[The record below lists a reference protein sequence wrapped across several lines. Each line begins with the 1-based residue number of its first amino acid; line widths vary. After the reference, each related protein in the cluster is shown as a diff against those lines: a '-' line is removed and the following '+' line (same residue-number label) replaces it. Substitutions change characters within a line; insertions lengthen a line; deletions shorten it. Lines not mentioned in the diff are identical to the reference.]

1 MRVLC
6 AWCEKEG
13 KPALLREVEPY
24 DDLGETHGIC
34 WEHCLR
40 LIAELTDVYQ
50 SSPHSVGEGTV
61 MSELEDEARQRVH
74 QWIEESQ
81 YLLGRVIPGMLS
93 EQDRQRARADAAEQE
108 CDRLRHE
115 LGHAQAEL
123 TALRTENQTLQGDH
137 AEVTKLLGSLTE
149 HVTQML
155 QPMNELL
162 VKLQATARRPA

>member
-1 MRVLC
+1 
-6 AWCEKEG
+6 
-13 KPALLREVEPY
+13 
-24 DDLGETHGIC
+24 
-34 WEHCLR
+34 
-40 LIAELTDVYQ
+40 
-50 SSPHSVGEGTV
+50 
-61 MSELEDEARQRVH
+61 MSELEDEARQRVR

-115 LGHAQAEL
+115 LAHAQAEL
-123 TALRTENQTLQGDH
+123 TALRAENQTLHTDH
-137 AEVTKLLGSLTE
+137 AEITQLLGNLTE

-162 VKLQATARRPA
+162 VKLQASPKRLA